1 MLGWLFVPVYMASG
15 VYTMPEYLKKR
26 FGGKRIQMYL
36 SVLALLLYVFTK
48 ISVRN
53 KVDFIKVQ
61 SIYLKRYNILYD
73 MNSNS
78 YYFRQIFMLEHYSLP
93 KPQK

>member
-26 FGGKRIQMYL
+26 FGGKRIQIYL

-48 ISVRN
+48 ISVS
-53 KVDFIKVQ
+53 IKLTLATQ
-61 SIYLKRYNILYD
+61 QTFNSIGRIFLYKAIFD
-73 MNSNS
+73 HYFASNH
-78 YYFRQIFMLEHYSLP
+78 II
-93 KPQK
+93 

>member
-26 FGGKRIQMYL
+26 FGGKRIQIYL

-48 ISVRN
+48 ISVS
-53 KVDFIKVQ
+53 IKLTLATQ
-61 SIYLKRYNILYD
+61 QTFNSIGRIFLYITIFD
-73 MNSNS
+73 HYFASNH
-78 YYFRQIFMLEHYSLP
+78 II
-93 KPQK
+93 